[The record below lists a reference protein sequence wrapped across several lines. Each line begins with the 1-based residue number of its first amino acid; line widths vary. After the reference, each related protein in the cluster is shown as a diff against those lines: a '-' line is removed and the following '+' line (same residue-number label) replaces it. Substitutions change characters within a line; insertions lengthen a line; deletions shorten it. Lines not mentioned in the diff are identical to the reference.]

1 MSIGAIVL
9 AAGSSSRMGRTKQL
23 ISLGGQSLVRRAAMA
38 AIDGGCDPVT
48 VVTGSHEA
56 VVVEALKGLKVRI
69 ASNAAWELGMG
80 TSLRA
85 GLADLRAADSDLAA
99 VAVILCDQ
107 PNVSSDLI
115 RRLLDAFA
123 TGRKPMAACEYAGTI
138 GPPCCFDR
146 SMFPALVNISDQHG
160 AKTLLLAHP
169 ADVAHVPWEEGGVDL
184 DTEED
189 CRSFFN
195 SMNDK

>member
-1 MSIGAIVL
+1 MNIGAIIL

-23 ISLGGQSLVRRAAMA
+23 IAVGGQSLVRRAATA

-56 VVVEALKGLKVRI
+56 EVVEALKGLHARI
-69 ASNAAWELGMG
+69 ATNAAWELGMG

-85 GLADLRAADSDLAA
+85 GLADLRAADPDLSAA
-99 VAVILCDQ
+99 AVILCDQ
-107 PNVSSDLI
+107 PNISADLI
-115 RRLLDAFA
+115 HRLLNAF
-123 TGRKPMAACEYAGTI
+123 TIGGKPMAACEYAGTI

-146 SMFPALVNISDQHG
+146 SMFQSLAEIADSHG
-160 AKTLLLAHP
+160 AKNVLLSRP
-169 ADVAHVPWEEGGVDL
+169 ADVMHVPWEEGSVDL

-195 SMNDK
+195 SMNDN